1 MHQTLTDRKPFP
13 DGLSALSL
21 KKTSIFFI
29 FNKLEGSLYLII
41 LENYF
46 DQRENLVIMHHKSW
60 VRQTITVVIKDHGL
74 HISVIFQHIIW
85 QILAIL

>member
-13 DGLSALSL
+13 DCLSALSL

-29 FNKLEGSLYLII
+29 FNKLEGSLSLIT
-41 LENYF
+41 LENY
-46 DQRENLVIMHHKSW
+46 LVIMHHMFW